1 MRVKR
6 KKSKRVS
13 TRMREGIKKKA
24 AAHRRKERKLEKK
37 HPTWKSRRPKD
48 IGIPSSFPYKDR
60 ILMDIEEKK
69 REKEEELERK
79 KEEKRRQKEQMAA
92 AGEMVND
99 EDIEEEVK
107 QDSMAAL
114 MVSAQKAA
122 NAYESSGKGGKLVED
137 DDRMDEDA
145 EGFEVVDYEIEDT
158 EDSKGNKRT
167 VDQSRKQFDK
177 VFKNV
182 LDAADVVLYVLDSRN
197 PEATRSRKVEEAILN
212 NPDKRLIFVLNKVDL
227 VPEPVLKDWI
237 KYLENFFPTVPVKGS
252 SGTNGSGAFN
262 KKLTQASTAGQL
274 LEALKLYAE
283 KANLKRSIT
292 VGVIGF
298 PNVGKSS
305 VINSLTTRRGRSGK
319 LCPVGNEA
327 GITRNIREIKMDN
340 KLKILDSPG
349 IVFPENRNDMRTRTE
364 FESELVLLN
373 ALPRKEIKDPEGAV
387 KLLIKRLSKDSQMAD
402 SFKSYYNLPALPALS
417 VSDFVKQ
424 VLIYIARTHGRLGRG
439 GIPNLSSAA
448 VVILNDWRDGKFQG
462 WSIPPLVDS
471 ANGLTKNDASKQQ
484 PVLRA
489 ERKEVVSQWS
499 KEFDLDKLFADVFN

>member
-13 TRMREGIKKKA
+13 TRMREGIKKKV

-37 HPTWKSRRPKD
+37 NPTWKSRRPKD

-60 ILMDIEEKK
+60 ILLEIEEKK

-79 KEEKRRQKEQMAA
+79 REEKRSRRAQMAGN
-92 AGEMVND
+92 GETVND

-114 MVSAQKAA
+114 MESAQKAA
-122 NAYESSGKGGKLVED
+122 DEFEMNGKEGNTVQD
-137 DDRMDEDA
+137 DDKMDEDA
-145 EGFEVVDYEIEDT
+145 EGFEVIDYEIEDNG
-158 EDSKGNKRT
+158 DLKGNRRT

-212 NPDKRLIFVLNKVDL
+212 NQDKRLIFVLNKVDL
-227 VPEPVLKDWI
+227 VPEPVLKNWI
-237 KYLENFFPTVPVKGS
+237 QYLQKFFPTVPVKGS
-252 SGTNGSGAFN
+252 TGTNGSGAFN
-262 KKLTQASTAGQL
+262 KKLTQASTSGQL

-283 KANLKRSIT
+283 RANLKRSIT

-349 IVFPENRNDMRTRTE
+349 IVFPEKGDSSKSMGE

-373 ALPRKEIKDPEGAV
+373 ALPKKEIKDPERAV
-387 KLLIKRLSKDSQMAD
+387 KLLIKRLSNDSEMAD
-402 SFKSYYNLPALPALS
+402 SFKNYYNLPALPALS
-417 VSDFVKQ
+417 LLDFVKQ
-424 VLIYIARTHGRLGRG
+424 VLIYIARSHGRLGKG

-448 VVILNDWRDGKFQG
+448 VVVLNDWRDGKFHG
-462 WSIPPLVDS
+462 WNIPPLTETTTEENNEV
-471 ANGLTKNDASKQQ
+471 SKS
-484 PVLRA
+484 VLNT

-499 KEFDLDKLFADVFN
+499 KEFDLDGLFADVFN